1 MTPVQPTGGPI
12 NTFDPP
18 FGDHCESPESAC
30 SLAQHRPSRK
40 TDDRFMRRC
49 QAKPRT
55 VDGFSRPFA
64 AHHGASAFVE
74 PASCAP
80 QTGRF
85 APWSARHPAPFAPR
99 ARPRRAHHCPIAASS
114 AACAT
119 APFHPALPGRRAVR
133 HALRISPT
141 LPQRPRPQPAMRRP
155 VPRRLPH
162 PTAPGSWLPRLPAR
176 RVRRV
181 RRSALP
187 SGRAHLPQSSGLPRG
202 QISRAVLLPASSI
215 CS

>member
-49 QAKPRT
+49 RAKPGA
-55 VDGFSRPFA
+55 VVGSSRPFA
-64 AHHGASAFVE
+64 AHHAASAFVE

-85 APWSARHPAPFAPR
+85 AAWSARRLAPFAPR
-99 ARPRRAHHCPIAASS
+99 ALPRSAHHCPIAASL
-114 AACAT
+114 AACAS
-119 APFHPALPGRRAVR
+119 APVRPALPGRRAVR
-133 HALRISPT
+133 HAPRISPT
-141 LPQRPRPQPAMRRP
+141 LPQSRRPQLAMRRP
-155 VPRRLPH
+155 VPRSLPH
-162 PTAPGSWLPRLPAR
+162 PKPPGSWLPRFPA
-176 RVRRV
+176 RRV

-187 SGRAHLPQSSGLPRG
+187 SARAHLPQSSGLPRG
-202 QISRAVLLPASSI
+202 RISRAVLLPASSI

>member
-49 QAKPRT
+49 QAKPGA
-55 VDGFSRPFA
+55 VDGSCRPFA
-64 AHHGASAFVE
+64 AHHGASAFAE

-80 QTGRF
+80 QPGRF
-85 APWSARHPAPFAPR
+85 APWCARHPASFAPR
-99 ARPRRAHHCPIAASS
+99 ALPRRAHHCPIAASS
-114 AACAT
+114 AACAA
-119 APFHPALPGRRAVR
+119 APVRPALPGRRAVR
-133 HALRISPT
+133 HAPRISPT
-141 LPQRPRPQPAMRRP
+141 LPQRLRPQPAMRRP
-155 VPRRLPH
+155 VPRCLPH
-162 PTAPGSWLPRLPAR
+162 PTARGSWLPRLPAR